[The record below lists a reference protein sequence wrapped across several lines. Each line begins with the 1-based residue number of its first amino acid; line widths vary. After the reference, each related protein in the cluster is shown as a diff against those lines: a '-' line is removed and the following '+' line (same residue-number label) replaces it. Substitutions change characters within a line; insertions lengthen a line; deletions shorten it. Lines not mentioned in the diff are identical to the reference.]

1 MQEAHE
7 NILYSFIQIVFL
19 IYLFDLIILHSWKQ
33 GGVKFGESEIKEW
46 NDFPYIHL
54 SLKNWSENQI
64 NDLLNLYTTLK
75 GFIYVILCP
84 RAHIPIFA
92 GWVTMFHLLFHIS
105 QLHPRSDVL
114 EPNANIGVLLVE
126 FFELYGRNFNY
137 QKTGIKIKDGG
148 CYVKKTEIQG
158 VHNQS
163 FLCVEDPWTKG
174 TFTE

>member
-19 IYLFDLIILHSWKQ
+19 ISLFDLIILHSWKQ

-114 EPNANIGVLLVE
+114 EPNANLGVLLVE
-126 FFELYGRNFNY
+126 FLNSME
-137 QKTGIKIKDGG
+137 GILTIK
-148 CYVKKTEIQG
+148 KQE
-158 VHNQS
+158 
-163 FLCVEDPWTKG
+163 
-174 TFTE
+174 

>member
-75 GFIYVILCP
+75 GFIYVLLCP

-92 GWVTMFHLLFHIS
+92 GWVSCFIFFSIFHSYTQDQMFWNQMRIS
-105 QLHPRSDVL
+105 EYYLW
-114 EPNANIGVLLVE
+114 
-126 FFELYGRNFNY
+126 NFLNSME
-137 QKTGIKIKDGG
+137 GILTIK
-148 CYVKKTEIQG
+148 KQE
-158 VHNQS
+158 
-163 FLCVEDPWTKG
+163 
-174 TFTE
+174 

>member
-1 MQEAHE
+1 MPPG
-7 NILYSFIQIVFL
+7 S
-19 IYLFDLIILHSWKQ
+19 HSYFCRLSNN
-33 GGVKFGESEIKEW
+33 VSSS
-46 NDFPYIHL
+46 FPYF
-54 SLKNWSENQI
+54 
-64 NDLLNLYTTLK
+64 TAT
-75 GFIYVILCP
+75 
-84 RAHIPIFA
+84 
-92 GWVTMFHLLFHIS
+92 
-105 QLHPRSDVL
+105 PRSDVL